1 MADHSGQ
8 GKAALAALTGAGL
21 LGFSSIL
28 MRLSEIGPQATSF
41 WRFLFALPIL
51 AVWASRSQ
59 DRPTARQTNWLL
71 LAGVL
76 FGIDVAFWAV
86 ALQLTT
92 VTNATLLANLTPV
105 VAALFGWFFFRERLR
120 LSVGVGVAMA
130 LGGAVVMSVA
140 RSQSGVGPAVDP
152 ETGWIGD
159 GLGLCAAV
167 CYAAYLII
175 VRMLGKQVNVGAV
188 MLWATLSAALT
199 SLALALLFR
208 ESFIPQTLN
217 GWLVLVALGL
227 VVQVGGQGLVAYG
240 VGRLPIVGSTVLL
253 WMQPLVAA
261 VLAWILFA
269 EALGPLAIGG
279 ALLVLAGI
287 FVVQR
292 NRQ

>member
-51 AVWASRSQ
+51 AVWAGRSGAG
-59 DRPTARQTNWLL
+59 PTTRQASWLL
-71 LAGVL
+71 FAGVL
-76 FGIDVAFWAV
+76 FGFDVAFWAV

-105 VAALFGWFFFRERLR
+105 FAALFGWFFFRERLR
-120 LSVGVGVAMA
+120 LSVGAGVAIA

-188 MLWATLSAALT
+188 MFWATLSAALT

-208 ESFIPQTLN
+208 EPFIPQTLN